1 PVARSATQRA
11 RPIPDPF
18 AISPVTIP
26 DNPHA
31 PNDSAVPKTPREESW
46 FSGSA
51 TSIPLP
57 HETFNPVA
65 ISSEEPGVVNVP
77 SSKPP
82 VHVRSFSC
90 STIEDSAPPQT
101 ADPNTFKVVI
111 ERPTIR
117 RPVTAYVGSL
127 PVLQVPIPHYKLGT
141 PRFSARGTAIIGS
154 SVYTRASGTD
164 DFRSSFLSGTEYN
177 RLVATPPR
185 TIRPS
190 LMSSWQ
196 PDISVQPAFVRRSI
210 IGAVRARAS
219 VVRAKDESVSSAEI
233 GPQVFDGLFA
243 HPDDSSVVR
252 FSNGKLIA
260 ATPPRL
266 IVHITSEH
274 FLDYRLLEDFFLTF
288 RSFLS
293 PTDLLAYLAAREEW
307 AHRRDD
313 NIGVIVQ
320 IRVFVALRH
329 WIMNFLVVDFVPNY
343 PLRQQFCDFVN
354 RLWKDM
360 SGRRSGGNRE
370 AHILGQLKS
379 CWRQV
384 MGRFWEGLDVGAPED
399 DILPGCNVDSK
410 IPQDVPE
417 SAAGSRSHK
426 EVDSRKTKPETQWP
440 KFTGAMNPQDVNR
453 VQSGQ
458 QVPHSSLISA
468 QHSSQDYDG
477 LPLSPASEQSLQVYS
492 CSIPMRP
499 FLRSER
505 LSDRPLNPPP
515 ALVQTAGTQPSIS
528 SSGPQRP
535 AQDHGRS
542 ASLGDTYED
551 RRAASCR
558 AQNLDSGEIL
568 SIFPGSLVRGA
579 IFHPDSPYLDIQSH
593 DGMWSIKSSQE
604 LGRSNNGR
612 PMSSSKTSLAWNPG
626 VKRLIGSVYRALSVK
641 QNGSY
646 DARSAEQTIQSFTV
660 ASPKSSHSVARA
672 AGPQSSAGVQKRKDS
687 RRPQVRVDMLAAK
700 AAESFKAAIAAEAN
714 IEEQRQGV
722 SAITNAQAPGESN
735 LDVKDQP
742 DHRETDIARLN
753 SHITT
758 GSRSIVIVDGTGPR
772 DFPGLP
778 GLLAAT
784 FLPQSSAQAISSS
797 DQLCHPPSHPR
808 PSLDNQWKF
817 PGSDVNA
824 VQANDNGNFASPAA
838 TGPPTH
844 GVSPSRELS
853 KASISASGRRPS
865 FTRNSSTRGLTRKMQ
880 SMHSGSIP
888 LRRYASYQSSISR
901 HHPGQSGGTTVG
913 SMSSR
918 SDPFVLDHSP
928 VRPLRR
934 RPGGDLRAMGNGT
947 DAERIPRP
955 RSTGSLSNRTHSV
968 TNSVTYPSH
977 AVDTNTAHAP
987 SEFGKEIDATAEGS
1001 TDGAAVPRKRLSLM
1015 ETHSSQPNLRPSFE
1029 AAVARFAA
1037 LPDDDDDG
1045 GVESALMKLEGRY
1058 EKRKGAPSPK
1068 PVLTDGV
1075 YVPKASNTAKLP
1087 TGTQATSS
1095 ERQHMGNI
1103 THDRPI
1109 EAPIQQSQTSNAE
1122 TQEASAAQMAQPSG
1136 AHTVTQPTVQTRS
1149 VAESDDSYSSIP
1161 LLERGLSDAGKIKR
1175 KKPSPL
1181 SKASPQNQHE
1191 VVVQEIRN
1199 LPTSSGELVGETES
1213 IRRIP
1218 KGAALPT
1225 SATSHLSFLLDE
1237 NESLA
1242 DISTELSTE
1251 VSDDNEDAGQGVR
1264 SFLEDDTP
1272 YEELDADF
1280 MSHPLRHPPTPPRT
1294 MERTIHTPRAAE
1306 TTFNRAPPTPG
1317 LTPTLKPTE
1326 HLRAPASAPQPP
1338 AAIELTELRGD
1349 VVPAAHI
1356 PFILAYD
1363 AEVLAQQFTII
1374 EKDALDE
1381 IEWKELIDLS
1391 WKQKAPDVRNWVEYL
1406 RFEEPR
1412 SVDIVIARFNVMV
1425 NWAISECLLID
1436 DLDERVKAIV
1446 KYIHI
1451 ASHAR
1456 RLQNFA
1462 TMSQIVLALS
1472 SVDMER
1478 LTKTWE
1484 RVPVHECEML
1494 QDLKALVNP
1503 LRNFVSLREAMES
1516 ANTDLGCI
1524 PFIGIYTKD
1533 LLYNGN
1539 KPEYIKDQPAN
1550 SSGERL
1556 VNFERHQAAAGIV
1569 KSLSRLL
1576 EASDNYKFQ
1585 PVPEIISKCL
1595 WMTAL
1600 TDEEIKRQGQKIQ
1613 PSTSHA
1619 TMGG

>member
-1 PVARSATQRA
+1 
-11 RPIPDPF
+11 
-18 AISPVTIP
+18 
-26 DNPHA
+26 
-31 PNDSAVPKTPREESW
+31 
-46 FSGSA
+46 
-51 TSIPLP
+51 
-57 HETFNPVA
+57 
-65 ISSEEPGVVNVP
+65 
-77 SSKPP
+77 
-82 VHVRSFSC
+82 
-90 STIEDSAPPQT
+90 
-101 ADPNTFKVVI
+101 
-111 ERPTIR
+111 
-117 RPVTAYVGSL
+117 
-127 PVLQVPIPHYKLGT
+127 
-141 PRFSARGTAIIGS
+141 
-154 SVYTRASGTD
+154 
-164 DFRSSFLSGTEYN
+164 
-177 RLVATPPR
+177 
-185 TIRPS
+185 
-190 LMSSWQ
+190 M
-196 PDISVQPAFVRRSI
+196 QPAFVRRSI
-210 IGAVRARAS
+210 IGAVKARAS
-219 VVRAKDESVSSAEI
+219 VVRGKDELASSAEI
-233 GPQVFDGLFA
+233 GPQVFDKLFA
-243 HPDDSSVVR
+243 HPDDSSIVR
-252 FSNGKLIA
+252 FSNGKLVA

-313 NIGVIVQ
+313 NVGVIVQ

-343 PLRQQFCDFVN
+343 QLRQQFCDFVN

-360 SGRRSGGNRE
+360 SGRNPGRNRK

-384 MGRFWEGLDVGAPED
+384 MGRFWEGLEVGASED
-399 DILPGCNVDSK
+399 DILPGGHVDSK
-410 IPQDVPE
+410 IPQDVSE
-417 SAAGSRSHK
+417 TAEGSRLQKEAGSQQTR
-426 EVDSRKTKPETQWP
+426 PEAQWP
-440 KFTGAMNPQDVNR
+440 KFAGAMNPQDTNR
-453 VQSGQ
+453 AQNDQ
-458 QVPHSSLISA
+458 RVPHSSLVSA
-468 QHSSQDYDG
+468 LHSSQDYDG
-477 LPLSPASEQSLQVYS
+477 HPLSPASEQSLQVYS

-499 FLRSER
+499 FLRTER

-515 ALVQTAGTQPSIS
+515 ALVQTTGAQPSIS

-542 ASLGDTYED
+542 ASLGDTCGD
-551 RRAASCR
+551 RRAASAR
-558 AQNLDSGEIL
+558 AQGVNYPARGEML
-568 SIFPGSLVRGA
+568 SEFPGSLVRGA

-593 DGMWSIKSSQE
+593 DGMWSVKSSQE

-646 DARSAEQTIQSFTV
+646 DSRSAEQAIQSFTV
-660 ASPKSSHSVARA
+660 ASPKSPHPGARA
-672 AGPQSSAGVQKRKDS
+672 TGPQSSAGVQKRKNS
-687 RRPQVRVDMLAAK
+687 RRTQMRVDMLAAK
-700 AAESFKAAIAAEAN
+700 AAESFKAALAAEAEV
-714 IEEQRQGV
+714 EEQRHGV
-722 SAITNAQAPGESN
+722 PAATNMQANCENMP
-735 LDVKDQP
+735 DVQDQP
-742 DHRETDIARLN
+742 EQQEINTARLN
-753 SHITT
+753 SHITA

-772 DFPGLP
+772 DFPEMP

-784 FLPQSSAQAISSS
+784 FLAQSSAQAISNP
-797 DQLCHPPSHPR
+797 DQLAHPSSHPR
-808 PSLDNQWKF
+808 PSLDNQWRF
-817 PGSDVNA
+817 PSSGVSA
-824 VQANDNGNFASPAA
+824 LQAIDDGNFPSSAA
-838 TGPPTH
+838 TGPPH
-844 GVSPSRELS
+844 HSESLSKELA
-853 KASISASGRRPS
+853 KASISASEHRPS
-865 FTRNSSTRGLTRKMQ
+865 FTRHPSARRLTRKMQ
-880 SMHSGSIP
+880 SMHSGSVP

-901 HHPGQSGGTTVG
+901 HHPAQSGGTTAG

-934 RPGGDLRAMGNGT
+934 RPGGDLRAMGNGV
-947 DAERIPRP
+947 DIERIPRP

-968 TNSVTYPSH
+968 TNSVTYPSL
-977 AVDTNTAHAP
+977 
-987 SEFGKEIDATAEGS
+987 ATAADTALSQSESEERHTTTAGA
-1001 TDGAAVPRKRLSLM
+1001 TDGTTAPRKRLSLM

-1058 EKRKGAPSPK
+1058 EKRRGAPSPK
-1068 PVLTDGV
+1068 PALTDGV
-1075 YVPKASNTAKLP
+1075 YVPKTKNNANPPIGAQVTVSEHQQVVNLTSAQP
-1087 TGTQATSS
+1087 IGTSV
-1095 ERQHMGNI
+1095 
-1103 THDRPI
+1103 P
-1109 EAPIQQSQTSNAE
+1109 QSRTLISE
-1122 TQEASAAQMAQPSG
+1122 TQETSNPKMAQSSG
-1136 AHTVTQPTVQTRS
+1136 PQTVVQPTVQTRS

-1161 LLERGLSDAGKIKR
+1161 LLERGLSDAGKTKQKR
-1175 KKPSPL
+1175 PSPL
-1181 SKASPQNQHE
+1181 SKTSPQNQHKR
-1191 VVVQEIRN
+1191 VVQEIAN
-1199 LPTSSGELVGETES
+1199 LPKSSGELVGETES
-1213 IRRIP
+1213 MQRIP
-1218 KGAALPT
+1218 KGATLPT

-1294 MERTIHTPRAAE
+1294 MERTVHTPRAAE

-1326 HLRAPASAPQPP
+1326 HPRPPASIPQPP
-1338 AAIELTELRGD
+1338 AAIELTELRND
-1349 VVPAAHI
+1349 VASAAHI

-1425 NWAISECLLID
+1425 NWAISECLLVD
-1436 DLDERVKAIV
+1436 NLDERVKAIV

-1524 PFIGIYTKD
+1524 PFIGKPYPRTKSVQRESRTSLTPLTGIYTKD

-1585 PVPEIISKCL
+1585 PVPEVISKCL
-1595 WMTAL
+1595 WMTSL

-1619 TMGG
+1619 AMAG

>member
-1 PVARSATQRA
+1 
-11 RPIPDPF
+11 
-18 AISPVTIP
+18 
-26 DNPHA
+26 
-31 PNDSAVPKTPREESW
+31 
-46 FSGSA
+46 
-51 TSIPLP
+51 
-57 HETFNPVA
+57 
-65 ISSEEPGVVNVP
+65 
-77 SSKPP
+77 
-82 VHVRSFSC
+82 
-90 STIEDSAPPQT
+90 
-101 ADPNTFKVVI
+101 
-111 ERPTIR
+111 
-117 RPVTAYVGSL
+117 
-127 PVLQVPIPHYKLGT
+127 
-141 PRFSARGTAIIGS
+141 
-154 SVYTRASGTD
+154 
-164 DFRSSFLSGTEYN
+164 
-177 RLVATPPR
+177 
-185 TIRPS
+185 
-190 LMSSWQ
+190 MSSWQ

-453 VQSGQ
+453 ANVKF
-458 QVPHSSLISA
+458 
-468 QHSSQDYDG
+468 QDIARME
-477 LPLSPASEQSLQVYS
+477 S
-492 CSIPMRP
+492 
-499 FLRSER
+499 
-505 LSDRPLNPPP
+505 
-515 ALVQTAGTQPSIS
+515 
-528 SSGPQRP
+528 
-535 AQDHGRS
+535 
-542 ASLGDTYED
+542 
-551 RRAASCR
+551 
-558 AQNLDSGEIL
+558 
-568 SIFPGSLVRGA
+568 
-579 IFHPDSPYLDIQSH
+579 
-593 DGMWSIKSSQE
+593 
-604 LGRSNNGR
+604 
-612 PMSSSKTSLAWNPG
+612 G

-1280 MSHPLRHPPTPPRT
+1280 
-1294 MERTIHTPRAAE
+1294 I
-1306 TTFNRAPPTPG
+1306 APPTPG

-1576 EASDNYKFQ
+1576 EASDNYKLQ